1 MPDHEAHPLA
11 RPFSCIIYGKVPPG
25 YKERIPPVPLVPE
38 RLYTVQIL
46 PKGVTPTSWVYFI
59 IRADSTER
67 LTQLEASH
75 DGPHNIRVINRE

>member
-1 MPDHEAHPLA
+1 MTKPSLWRDRSLVLPMAK
-11 RPFSCIIYGKVPPG
+11 YPPG

-59 IRADSTER
+59 IRADSTGR

-75 DGPHNIRVINRE
+75 DGPA